1 MTEDKFNLKWNDFE
15 CHIKSSFRDLRDEE
29 DLFDVWL
36 KCDDEEIP
44 AHRLVLSSCS
54 GVMKQMLR
62 RRQSS
67 RAGADHVVY
76 MRGVSSVNMQH
87 ILDFMYHGEVSIAQD
102 HLNSFLSVAEDLQV
116 KGLTQNN
123 QQSSNNSS
131 RRSQPKTPANTS
143 KPVKP
148 SAVALDDDIEEIT
161 PAPLIKEEM
170 YQTSSSSGRDHGQEV
185 VGYQEDDNYGYEDMY
200 EDNYNYQDT
209 SAAAGN
215 KGKYHLHQ
223 CLLSRHELHVLVY
236 LEHDQLDAY
245 IKELCFM
252 TEHKTFACGVCQ
264 KEGKQRQDIERHIES
279 IHVTTKPF
287 QCDSCGTKHKTRKSH
302 QEHLR
307 AFHKI

>member
-15 CHIKSSFRDLRDEE
+15 CHIKSSFRELRDEE

-116 KGLTQNN
+116 KGLSQNN
-123 QQSSNNSS
+123 QQSSNNSNRS
-131 RRSQPKTPANTS
+131 SQPKARPIVQTAAEDN
-143 KPVKP
+143 
-148 SAVALDDDIEEIT
+148 DIEFIT
-161 PAPLIKEEM
+161 P
-170 YQTSSSSGRDHGQEV
+170 SSLV
-185 VGYQEDDNYGYEDMY
+185 KQEDHDDNQLVSQEEDVGLGYHD
-200 EDNYNYQDT
+200 DQDWQGQGAVEA
-209 SAAAGN
+209 SGN
-215 KGKYHLHQ
+215 
-223 CLLSRHELHVLVY
+223 
-236 LEHDQLDAY
+236 
-245 IKELCFM
+245 I
-252 TEHKTFACGVCQ
+252 
-264 KEGKQRQDIERHIES
+264 
-279 IHVTTKPF
+279 
-287 QCDSCGTKHKTRKSH
+287 
-302 QEHLR
+302 
-307 AFHKI
+307 